1 MLNKK
6 IILTL
11 FLVVSVYLVNAQD
24 NQRRTLTT
32 SPFIGV
38 KVYSG
43 LEVNLI
49 ASEVNKAVVYGSQ
62 SDDVILGMKNGVL
75 QLKIAL
81 GSLSDSLPT
90 RVDLYHSKLLNEITA
105 TQQAKITSQVPLV
118 QTSLNLKSSTAAV
131 MDFEIYTDRLDAVA
145 TNGGRIELEGTVSSF
160 NINVNTGGSCEAEQL
175 QTTQVQTKLIGG
187 GYAYVT
193 VSDLIN
199 AEVIAGSVLRVYGD
213 PVKKVYQKKLGGKLY
228 FEK

>member
-160 NINVNTGGSCEAEQL
+160 NLNVNTGGSCEAEQL
-175 QTTQVQTKLIGG
+175 QTSQVQTKLIGG

>member
-1 MLNKK
+1 
-6 IILTL
+6 L

-49 ASEVNKAVVYGSQ
+49 ASDVNKAVVYGSQ

-118 QTSLNLKSSTAAV
+118 QTSLNLKSNTAAV
-131 MDFEIYTDRLDAVA
+131 IDFEIYADRLDAVA
-145 TNGGRIELEGTVSSF
+145 TNGGRIELEGT
-160 NINVNTGGSCEAEQL
+160 CEAEQL

-199 AEVIAGSVLRVYGD
+199 ADVIAGSVLRVYGD

>member
-6 IILTL
+6 NILTL

-49 ASEVNKAVVYGSQ
+49 ASDVNKAVVYGSQ

-118 QTSLNLKSSTAAV
+118 QTSLNLKSNTAAV
-131 MDFEIYTDRLDAVA
+131 IDFEIYADRLDAVA

-160 NINVNTGGSCEAEQL
+160 NLNVNTGGSCEAEQL

-199 AEVIAGSVLRVYGD
+199 ADVIAGSVLRVYGD

>member
-24 NQRRTLTT
+24 NQRRTLTS

-160 NINVNTGGSCEAEQL
+160 NLNVNTGGSCEAEQL

>member
-75 QLKIAL
+75 QLKTAL

-118 QTSLNLKSSTAAV
+118 QTSLNLKSNTAAV
-131 MDFEIYTDRLDAVA
+131 IDFEIYADRLDAVA

-160 NINVNTGGSCEAEQL
+160 NLNVNTGGSCEAEQL

-199 AEVIAGSVLRVYGD
+199 ADVIAGSVLRVYGD

>member
-6 IILTL
+6 NILTL

-160 NINVNTGGSCEAEQL
+160 NLNVNTGGSCEAEQL

>member
-1 MLNKK
+1 MINKK
-6 IILTL
+6 NILTL

-118 QTSLNLKSSTAAV
+118 QTSLNLKSNTAAV
-131 MDFEIYTDRLDAVA
+131 IDFEIYADRLDAVA

-160 NINVNTGGSCEAEQL
+160 NLNVNTGGSCEAEQL

-187 GYAYVT
+187 GYAYVS

>member
-1 MLNKK
+1 M
-6 IILTL
+6 

-24 NQRRTLTT
+24 NQRRTLTS

-62 SDDVILGMKNGVL
+62 SDDVIMGMKNGVL

-131 MDFEIYTDRLDAVA
+131 MDFEIYTDRLDVVA

-160 NINVNTGGSCEAEQL
+160 NLNVNTGGSCEAEQL

>member
-62 SDDVILGMKNGVL
+62 SDDVIMGMKNGVL

-160 NINVNTGGSCEAEQL
+160 NLNVNTGGSCEAEQL

>member
-1 MLNKK
+1 MFNKK

-160 NINVNTGGSCEAEQL
+160 NLNVNTGGSCEAEQL

>member
-131 MDFEIYTDRLDAVA
+131 IDFEIYADRLDAVA

-160 NINVNTGGSCEAEQL
+160 NLNVNTGGSCEAEQL

>member
-6 IILTL
+6 NILRL

-81 GSLSDSLPT
+81 GSISDSLPT

-105 TQQAKITSQVPLV
+105 TQQAKITSQIPLV
-118 QTSLNLKSSTAAV
+118 QTSLNLKSNTAAV
-131 MDFEIYTDRLDAVA
+131 IDLEIYADRLDAAA
-145 TNGGRIELEGTVSSF
+145 TNGGRIELEGTVSSL
-160 NINVNTGGSCEAEQL
+160 NLNVNTGGSCEAEQL

>member
-81 GSLSDSLPT
+81 GSLSYSLPT

-160 NINVNTGGSCEAEQL
+160 NLNVNTGGSCEAEQL

>member
-1 MLNKK
+1 MFSKK
-6 IILTL
+6 IIRTL
-11 FLVVSVYLVNAQD
+11 FLVVSFYLAKAQD

-32 SPFIGV
+32 SPFLGI
-38 KVYSG
+38 KVFSG

-49 ASEVNKAVVYGSQ
+49 ASEVNKAVVYGPQ
-62 SDDVILGMKNGVL
+62 SDDVILGVKNGVL
-75 QLKIAL
+75 QVKISL

-90 RVDLYHSKLLNEITA
+90 RVDLYHSKSLNEITA
-105 TQQAKITSQVPLV
+105 TQKSKITAQEPLV
-118 QTSLNLKSSTAAV
+118 QTSLKLKSNSAAV
-131 MDFEIYTDRLDAVA
+131 LNFEIYADRLDAVA

-160 NINVNTGGSCEAEQL
+160 NLNVNAGGSCEAEQL
-175 QTTQVQTKLIGG
+175 QTSQAQTKLIGG

>member
-6 IILTL
+6 NILTL

-81 GSLSDSLPT
+81 GSLSDSLST

-160 NINVNTGGSCEAEQL
+160 NLNVNTGGSCEAEQL
-175 QTTQVQTKLIGG
+175 QTTQAQTKLIGG

>member
-81 GSLSDSLPT
+81 GSISDSLPT

-118 QTSLNLKSSTAAV
+118 QTSLNLKSNTAAV
-131 MDFEIYTDRLDAVA
+131 IDFEIYADRLDAVA

-160 NINVNTGGSCEAEQL
+160 NLNVNTGGSCEAEQL

>member
-24 NQRRTLTT
+24 NQRRTLTS

-131 MDFEIYTDRLDAVA
+131 MDFEIYTDRLDVVA

-160 NINVNTGGSCEAEQL
+160 NLNVNTGGSCEAEQL

-213 PVKKVYQKKLGGKLY
+213 PVKKVYQKKLGGKLH

>member
-24 NQRRTLTT
+24 NQRRALTT

-49 ASEVNKAVVYGSQ
+49 ASDVNKAVVYGSQ

-118 QTSLNLKSSTAAV
+118 QTSLNLKSNTAAFI
-131 MDFEIYTDRLDAVA
+131 DFEIYADRLDAVA

-160 NINVNTGGSCEAEQL
+160 NLNVNTGGSCEAEQL

>member
-81 GSLSDSLPT
+81 GSLFDSLPT

-160 NINVNTGGSCEAEQL
+160 NLNVNTGGSCEAEQL

>member
-49 ASEVNKAVVYGSQ
+49 ASDVNKAVVYGSQ

-160 NINVNTGGSCEAEQL
+160 NLNVNTGGSCEAEQL

-199 AEVIAGSVLRVYGD
+199 AEVIAGSVLRVYGY

>member
-118 QTSLNLKSSTAAV
+118 QTSLNLKSSTAAI

-160 NINVNTGGSCEAEQL
+160 NLNVNTGGSCEAEQL

>member
-6 IILTL
+6 NILRL

-62 SDDVILGMKNGVL
+62 SDDVILGMKNGIL

-131 MDFEIYTDRLDAVA
+131 IDFEIYADRLDAVA

-160 NINVNTGGSCEAEQL
+160 NLNVNTGGSCEAEQL

>member
-11 FLVVSVYLVNAQD
+11 FLVVSVYLVNAQH

-160 NINVNTGGSCEAEQL
+160 NLNVNTGGSCEAEQL

>member
-1 MLNKK
+1 
-6 IILTL
+6 
-11 FLVVSVYLVNAQD
+11 VSVYLVNAQD

-81 GSLSDSLPT
+81 GSLSDMLPT

-160 NINVNTGGSCEAEQL
+160 NLNVNTGGSCEAEQL

>member
-6 IILTL
+6 IILTV

-81 GSLSDSLPT
+81 GSLSDSLST

-160 NINVNTGGSCEAEQL
+160 NLNVNTGGSCEAEQL

>member
-6 IILTL
+6 NILTL

-49 ASEVNKAVVYGSQ
+49 ASDVNKAVVYGSQ

-118 QTSLNLKSSTAAV
+118 QTSLNLKSNTAAV
-131 MDFEIYTDRLDAVA
+131 IDFEIYADRLDAVV

-160 NINVNTGGSCEAEQL
+160 NLNVNTGGSCEAEQL

-199 AEVIAGSVLRVYGD
+199 ADVIAGSVLRVYGD

>member
-81 GSLSDSLPT
+81 GSLSDMLPT

-160 NINVNTGGSCEAEQL
+160 NLNVNTGGSCEAEQL

>member
-6 IILTL
+6 NILTL

-81 GSLSDSLPT
+81 GSFSDSLPT
-90 RVDLYHSKLLNEITA
+90 QVDLYHSKLLNEITA
-105 TQQAKITSQVPLV
+105 TQQAKITSQSPLV
-118 QTSLNLKSSTAAV
+118 QTSLILKSNTAAV
-131 MDFEIYTDRLDAVA
+131 IDFEIYADRLDAVA

-160 NINVNTGGSCEAEQL
+160 NLNVNTGGSCEAEQL

>member
-1 MLNKK
+1 
-6 IILTL
+6 L

-62 SDDVILGMKNGVL
+62 SDNVILGMKKGVL

-105 TQQAKITSQVPLV
+105 TQQAQITSQVPLV

-160 NINVNTGGSCEAEQL
+160 NLNVNTGGSCEAEQL

>member
-160 NINVNTGGSCEAEQL
+160 NLNVNTGGSCEAEQL

>member
-105 TQQAKITSQVPLV
+105 TQRAKITSQVPLI

-131 MDFEIYTDRLDAVA
+131 MDFEIYTYRLDAVA

-160 NINVNTGGSCEAEQL
+160 NLNVNTGGSCEAEQL

>member
-6 IILTL
+6 NILRL
-11 FLVVSVYLVNAQD
+11 FLVVSVCLVNEQD
-24 NQRRTLTT
+24 NQSRTLTT
-32 SPFIGV
+32 SPFLGV

-49 ASEVNKAVVYGSQ
+49 ASEVNKAVVCGSQ
-62 SDDVILGMKNGVL
+62 SDDVILGMKNELL

-131 MDFEIYTDRLDAVA
+131 IDFEIYADRLDAVA

-160 NINVNTGGSCEAEQL
+160 NLNVNTGGSCEAEQL
-175 QTTQVQTKLIGG
+175 QTSQVQTKLIGG

>member
-24 NQRRTLTT
+24 NQTRTLTS

-160 NINVNTGGSCEAEQL
+160 NLNVNTGGSCEAEQL

>member
-6 IILTL
+6 NILRL

-81 GSLSDSLPT
+81 GSISDSLPT

-105 TQQAKITSQVPLV
+105 SQQAKITSQVPLV

-131 MDFEIYTDRLDAVA
+131 IDFEIYADRLDAVA

-160 NINVNTGGSCEAEQL
+160 NLNVNTGGSCEAEQL

>member
-6 IILTL
+6 NILRL

-131 MDFEIYTDRLDAVA
+131 IDFEIYADRLDAVA

-160 NINVNTGGSCEAEQL
+160 NLNVNTGGSCEAEQL

>member
-160 NINVNTGGSCEAEQL
+160 NLNVNTGGSCEAEQL
-175 QTTQVQTKLIGG
+175 QTAQVQTKLIGG

-213 PVKKVYQKKLGGKLY
+213 PVKEVYQKKLGGKLY

>member
-118 QTSLNLKSSTAAV
+118 QTSLNLKSNTAAV
-131 MDFEIYTDRLDAVA
+131 IDFKIYADRLDAVA

-160 NINVNTGGSCEAEQL
+160 NLNVNTGGSCEAEQL

>member
-90 RVDLYHSKLLNEITA
+90 RVDVYHSKLLNEITA

-131 MDFEIYTDRLDAVA
+131 IDFEIYADRLDAVA

-160 NINVNTGGSCEAEQL
+160 NLNVNTGGSCEAEQL

>member
-6 IILTL
+6 NILRL

-81 GSLSDSLPT
+81 GSISDSLPT

-131 MDFEIYTDRLDAVA
+131 IDFEIYADRLDAVA

-160 NINVNTGGSCEAEQL
+160 NHNVNTGGSCEAEQL